1 MTKAKINPKPTV
13 TPKPKPQI
21 TKALTGINGLD
32 IITEGGLPKGRDSLI
47 CGGTGTGKTLL
58 AMEFLL
64 RGAQQFHEA
73 GNLKMIAQE
82 KTRQSQLIASIELQ
96 WEKFVTLMNGI
107 PL

>member
-1 MTKAKINPKPTV
+1 MLIPLNRRQP
-13 TPKPKPQI
+13 PQ
-21 TKALTGINGLD
+21 ALTGINGLD

-73 GNLKMIAQE
+73 GNLKMI
-82 KTRQSQLIASIELQ
+82 
-96 WEKFVTLMNGI
+96 TLVKAKKKSK
-107 PL
+107 